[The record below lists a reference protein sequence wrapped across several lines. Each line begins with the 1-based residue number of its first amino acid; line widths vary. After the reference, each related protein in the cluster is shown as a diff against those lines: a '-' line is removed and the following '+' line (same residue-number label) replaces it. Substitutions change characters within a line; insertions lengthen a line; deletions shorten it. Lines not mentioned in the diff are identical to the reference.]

1 VILSADLEILDP
13 LVSYVGASIGSIRIE
28 SRLGIGGMGEVY
40 LGFDPRLERR
50 VAVKTIRPEKRLSP
64 RLKAR
69 FLREA
74 RLLSKIGHPSICQVY
89 DLIETPE
96 ADFLILEYVQG
107 STLRSLSE
115 SESLPFERRLRLGEK
130 IATALAAA
138 HREQIVHRDLKAD
151 NIMVT
156 PEGEVKVLDFG
167 IARSLSDP
175 LLSFVPPPFL
185 PDPFEV
191 EGDETHE
198 IGPPRGSTAG
208 TLEVDESGRLT
219 NAGMVMGTPQ
229 AMSPEQAS
237 GGHVTEASDLY
248 SFGILLQELFTG
260 LPAYEAM
267 GEIELLRQVTRAETR
282 PIEGFDPDLTRLIQ
296 DLESLD
302 PRRRPTADETA
313 DPRRRPTADE
323 TADRLRWILDKPQRQ
338 RRQRLRFAAS
348 ASAFVFL
355 LIVLAVVSWLAVR
368 AERAHREADQRREQ
382 AESLIGFMLGDLRK
396 KLESVNRL
404 DILDAAGDRSLAYF
418 AKVPESQ
425 LTDSELSH
433 RVDAIVQIGEVRY
446 IQGDL
451 DVANEAFRRAR
462 ALAGS
467 LVARNPANKS
477 WQKGFLTAD
486 AWLGQILLDQGKP
499 AEALP
504 VWQENLR
511 LAQEQLR
518 LHPHDTDWLRVVAV
532 GHHDVGTLLENRGDL
547 KAALRSYKTSLD
559 LERELAATMPG
570 NREIQAEIAGTLA
583 FVSNC
588 LERQS
593 DLAGALKERRAYVAI
608 QERLAA
614 KAPRD
619 PARRFDQAVARG
631 FLAGL
636 LATLGDR
643 QAARGLYESGL
654 SVMADLAAHDPE
666 NTEWRR
672 WLAAFQSA
680 LGALAVADG
689 DPAGALKPL
698 GKACRLLE
706 PLVAKDP
713 TVADWRLQ
721 LGVCHSRTAAAL
733 ETLDP
738 ARARSEA
745 RAAREVLAPLL
756 QGQPDEP
763 TRGLVAEAEVVQG
776 RIEAALGSPGEAREA
791 WERALAVLAPCPRPL
806 THWKV
811 LAPWAQ
817 ALLQLDRANEAR
829 PAIERLDKMGYQ
841 SEDLAK
847 LRALKENSHFL

>member
-1 VILSADLEILDP
+1 MDLEDLIYS
-13 LVSYVGASIGSIRIE
+13 VSYVGASIGSIRIE

-74 RLLSKIGHPSICQVY
+74 RLLSKLGHPSICQVY

-107 STLRSLSE
+107 TTLRSLSE
-115 SESLPFERRLRLGEK
+115 SEDLPFERRLRLGEK

-185 PDPFEV
+185 PDPFEL
-191 EGDETHE
+191 EGGEETHE
-198 IGPPRGSTAG
+198 IGPPPGSPAA
-208 TLEVDESGRLT
+208 TLEVDGSGRLT
-219 NAGMVMGTPQ
+219 HAGMVMGTPQ

-260 LPAYEAM
+260 QPAYEAM

-282 PIEGFDPDLTRLIQ
+282 PVEGLDPDLTRLIH

-302 PRRRPTADETA
+302 PRRRPTAE
-313 DPRRRPTADE
+313 E

-382 AESLIGFMLGDLRK
+382 AESLIGFMLGDLRQ
-396 KLESVNRL
+396 KLEAVNRL
-404 DILDAAGDRSLAYF
+404 DVLDAVGDRSLAYF

-446 IQGDL
+446 IQGNL
-451 DVANEAFRRAR
+451 EAASEAFRRAR

-486 AWLGQILLDQGKP
+486 AWIGQVLLDQGKP

-518 LHPHDTDWLRVVAV
+518 LHPQDPDWLRVVAV

-547 KAALRSYKTSLD
+547 EAALRSYKTSVD
-559 LERELAATMPG
+559 LERELAAVKPADL
-570 NREIQAEIAGTLA
+570 EIQAEIAGTLA

-588 LERQS
+588 LERQG
-593 DLAGALKERRAYVAI
+593 DLMGALKERRAYVAI

-654 SVMADLAAHDPE
+654 AAVADLAAHDPE
-666 NTEWRR
+666 NTEWQR
-672 WLAAFQSA
+672 WLAAFHSA

-689 DPAGALKPL
+689 DPALALEPL

-713 TVADWRLQ
+713 TAADWRLQ
-721 LGVCHSRTAAAL
+721 LGVCHSRTATAL

-745 RAAREVLAPLL
+745 RVAHETLAPLL
-756 QGQPDEP
+756 EGQPDEP
-763 TRGLVAEAEVVQG
+763 TRGLVAEAEVVRG
-776 RIEAALGSPGEAREA
+776 RIEAALGSPGEARKA
-791 WERALAVLAPCPRPL
+791 WERALAILAPAPRPL

-817 ALLQLDRANEAR
+817 ALLQLDRADEAR
-829 PAIERLDKMGYQ
+829 PAVERLDKMGYR

-847 LRALKENSHFL
+847 LRALKEKGRSLSKPSTL

>member
-1 VILSADLEILDP
+1 MDLEDLDYSVSDS
-13 LVSYVGASIGSIRIE
+13 VSYVGASIGSIRIE

-107 STLRSLSE
+107 TTLRRLSE
-115 SESLPFERRLRLGEK
+115 SESLSSERRLQLGEK

-198 IGPPRGSTAG
+198 IGPPGSSPAG

-219 NAGMVMGTPQ
+219 HAGMVMGTPQ

-267 GEIELLRQVTRAETR
+267 GEIELLRQVARAETR
-282 PIEGFDPDLTRLIQ
+282 PMEGFDPDLTRLIQ

-302 PRRRPTADETA
+302 PRRRPTAEETA
-313 DPRRRPTADE
+313 E
-323 TADRLRWILDKPQRQ
+323 RLRWILDKPQRQ
-338 RRQRLRFAAS
+338 RRQRLRLAAIS
-348 ASAFVFL
+348 SAFVFL
-355 LIVLAVVSWLAVR
+355 LAVLAVVSWLAVR
-368 AERAHREADQRREQ
+368 AERAHREADQRRAQ
-382 AESLIGFMLGDLRK
+382 AESLIGFMLGDLRE

-418 AKVPESQ
+418 AGVPEGQ
-425 LTDSELSH
+425 LTDTELAH
-433 RVDAIVQIGEVRY
+433 RISAILQIGEVRY
-446 IQGDL
+446 AQGNL
-451 DVANEAFRRAR
+451 PAALQAFRRAR
-462 ALAGS
+462 ALAVS
-467 LVARNPANKS
+467 LVARNPGNPD
-477 WQKGFLTAD
+477 WQAGFLEAD
-486 AWLGQILLDQGKP
+486 SWAAQILLDQGRP
-499 AEALP
+499 DEALP
-504 VWQENLR
+504 IWRENAR
-511 LAQEQLR
+511 LTEAQLR
-518 LHPHDTDWLRVVAV
+518 LHPHDSSWIHRLAVA
-532 GHHDVGTLLENRGDL
+532 HHNLGTLLENRGDL
-547 KAALRSYKTSLD
+547 DGALQSYRNSLALSRD
-559 LERELAATMPG
+559 LAAARPG
-570 NREIQAEIAGTLA
+570 DLDIQGEIAGTLA

-588 LERQS
+588 LERQG

-636 LATLGDR
+636 LATLGDL
-643 QAARGLYESGL
+643 QAARGLYKSGL
-654 SVMADLAAHDPE
+654 TTVADLAEHDPQ
-666 NTEWRR
+666 NKLWQR

-680 LGALAVADG
+680 LGALSVADG
-689 DPAGALKPL
+689 DPALALAPL
-698 GKACRLLE
+698 AKACRIME

-713 TVADWRLQ
+713 TVEDWRLL
-721 LGVCHSRTAAAL
+721 LGNCHSRMAMAL

-738 ARARSEA
+738 ARSRSEA
-745 RAAREVLAPLL
+745 RAAREILAPLL
-756 QGQPDEP
+756 EGQPDEP
-763 TRGLVAEAEVVQG
+763 TRGAVAEAEVVRG
-776 RIEAALGSPGEAREA
+776 RIEAALGSPGEARRA
-791 WERALAVLAPCPRPL
+791 WERALAILAPAPRPL

-817 ALLQLDRANEAR
+817 ALLQLDRTAEAG
-829 PAIERLDKMGYQ
+829 PAIERLDRMGYR

-847 LRALKENSHFL
+847 LRALKEKSRSLSKPSEL

>member
-1 VILSADLEILDP
+1 
-13 LVSYVGASIGSIRIE
+13 VSYVGASIGSIRIE

-107 STLRSLSE
+107 TTLRSLSE
-115 SESLPFERRLRLGEK
+115 SEDLPFERRLRLGEK

-156 PEGEVKVLDFG
+156 PEDKVKVLDFG

-185 PDPFEV
+185 PDPFGT
-191 EGDETHE
+191 EGDDETHE
-198 IGPPRGSTAG
+198 IGPPPGSPAS
-208 TLEVDESGRLT
+208 TLEAYESARLT

-260 LPAYEAM
+260 QPAYEAM
-267 GEIELLRQVTRAETR
+267 GEIELLRQVTRAQTR
-282 PIEGFDPDLTRLIQ
+282 PVEGLDPDLTRLIH

-302 PRRRPTADETA
+302 PRRRPTAE
-313 DPRRRPTADE
+313 E

-348 ASAFVFL
+348 AFVFVFL

-368 AERAHREADQRREQ
+368 AERAHREADQRRAQ
-382 AESLIGFMLGDLRK
+382 AESLIGFMLGDLRE

-418 AKVPESQ
+418 AGVPESR
-425 LTDSELSH
+425 LTNDELSY
-433 RVDAIVQIGEVRY
+433 RISAILQIGEVRY
-446 IQGDL
+446 AQGDL
-451 DVANEAFRRAR
+451 PAALQAFRQAR
-462 ALAGS
+462 ALAVS
-467 LVARNPANKS
+467 LVARNPGNQA
-477 WQKGFLTAD
+477 WQSGFLEAD
-486 AWLGQILLDQGKP
+486 SWAAQILLDQGKP
-499 AEALP
+499 DEALP
-504 VWQENLR
+504 MWRENVR
-511 LAQEQLR
+511 LTEAQLR
-518 LHPHDTDWLRVVAV
+518 LRPHDLNWVHRLAVA
-532 GHHDVGTLLENRGDL
+532 HHNLGTLLENRGDL
-547 KAALRSYKTSLD
+547 DGALQSYRDSLALARD
-559 LERELAATMPG
+559 LAAAKPG
-570 NREIQAEIAGTLA
+570 DLDIQAEIAGTLA

-588 LERQS
+588 LERQG
-593 DLAGALKERRAYVAI
+593 DLASALKERRAYVAI

-619 PARRFDQAVARG
+619 PVRRFDQAVARG

-654 SVMADLAAHDPE
+654 ATVADLAAHDPE
-666 NTEWRR
+666 NTEWQR
-672 WLAAFQSA
+672 WLAAFHSA

-689 DPAGALKPL
+689 DPARALEPL

-706 PLVAKDP
+706 PLVKKAP

-721 LGVCHSRTAAAL
+721 LGVCHSRMATAL
-733 ETLDP
+733 ETLAP

-745 RAAREVLAPLL
+745 RAAREILAPLL
-756 QGQPDEP
+756 EGQPDEP
-763 TRGLVAEAEVVQG
+763 TRGVIAEAEVVRG
-776 RIEAALGSPGEAREA
+776 RIEAALGSREEARKA
-791 WERALAVLAPCPRPL
+791 WEQALAILAPAPRPL

-817 ALLQLDRANEAR
+817 ALLQLDRAAEAR
-829 PAIERLDKMGYQ
+829 PAVERLDKMGYR
-841 SEDLAK
+841 SEDLKK
-847 LRALKENSHFL
+847 LRALKEKSHSLSKPSEL